1 MRRTLALALALGL
14 VAAACSKAPQ
24 ARSTTDEGIGRSEA
38 EGESPGLEPV
48 SDWRSERKRV
58 AMLGL
63 SYETGRAVPVPD
75 EVRQVLSGLSA
86 ADVERLVAEGRTAFE
101 ENRALDAIALF
112 TRAALLDPDAPARY
126 LDLGAAL
133 LAFKLEQ
140 QATAAYE
147 TGRELA
153 PDDAELVFRVGDMAW
168 RRAETDRAVALFERA
183 VELDPNHGPA
193 WGRLARIRYFEQQ
206 DDLAWQAIHRAREL
220 GEPMPVQLI
229 AELAT
234 RTPDPKQR

>member
-86 ADVERLVAEGRTAFE
+86 ADVERLVA
-101 ENRALDAIALF
+101 
-112 TRAALLDPDAPARY
+112 
-126 LDLGAAL
+126 L

-147 TGRELA
+147 TGRALA

-168 RRAETDRAVALFERA
+168 RRAETDRAVALFQRA

-220 GEPMPVQLI
+220 GEPMPDQLV
-229 AELAT
+229 ASLAN
-234 RTPDPKQR
+234 RTPDPNR